1 MDNAVS
7 LVRAYLQLNGYFVV
21 TEYPLVELD
30 EQKKMRTV
38 TDIDILA
45 FRFAHAGSIVSS
57 TQSLHKEKNIHV
69 RDKILNIDGHQPD
82 MLIAEVK
89 EGYAKE
95 NRNMFQ
101 KDALKSVL
109 TRFGCCTPEEFPDLY
124 DAFILS
130 GKVELP
136 SGHFLKSVVF
146 GGKAPT
152 QKKSFVSKFVSLHHV
167 INYLNKY
174 IEKHWDYF
182 RKANFRDPALSFL
195 VTLKKSS
202 LTINH

>member
-1 MDNAVS
+1 MDNAVT

-21 TEYPLVELD
+21 TEYPLVEMD

-45 FRFAHAGSIVSS
+45 FRFAHTGRMISS
-57 TQSLHKEKNIHV
+57 SESPQIEKQIHIP
-69 RDKILNIDGHQPD
+69 DEILIPEGNQPD

-109 TRFGCCTPEEFPDLY
+109 TRFGCCTPGEFNDLY
-124 DAFILS
+124 DTFS
-130 GKVELP
+130 NTGKAELP
-136 SGHFLKSVVF
+136 SGHFLRSVVF
-146 GGKAPT
+146 GSKAPA
-152 QKKSFVSKFVSLHHV
+152 QKKSFVSKFISLHHV
-167 INYLNKY
+167 INYLNRY

-182 RKANFRDPALSFL
+182 RTANFRDPALSFL
-195 VTLKKSS
+195 VTLKKAS
-202 LTINH
+202 LTKNQ